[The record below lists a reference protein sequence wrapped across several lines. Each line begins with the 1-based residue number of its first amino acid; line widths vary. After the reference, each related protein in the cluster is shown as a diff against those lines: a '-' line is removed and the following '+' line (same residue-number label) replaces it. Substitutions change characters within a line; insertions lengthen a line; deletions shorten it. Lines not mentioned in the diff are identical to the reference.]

1 MGFASTESLLY
12 EAATL
17 VELGALVFCSSACGV
32 RASVWRQVDHLALS
46 GRGLFHLDWG
56 RSTLF
61 LVAVSDLGKR
71 RKPHPAG
78 CMSSVALILG
88 EDSWIHA

>member
-1 MGFASTESLLY
+1 M
-12 EAATL
+12 
-17 VELGALVFCSSACGV
+17 
-32 RASVWRQVDHLALS
+32 WRQVDNLALS
-46 GRGLFHLDWG
+46 GRGLFHSDRG
-56 RSTLF
+56 RFTLF
-61 LVAVSDLGKR
+61 LVAVPDLGKR